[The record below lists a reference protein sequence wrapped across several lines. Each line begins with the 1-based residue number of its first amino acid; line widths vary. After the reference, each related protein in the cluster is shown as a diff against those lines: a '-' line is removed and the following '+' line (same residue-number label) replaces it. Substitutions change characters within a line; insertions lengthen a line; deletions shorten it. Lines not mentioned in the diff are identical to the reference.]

1 MDFIYLDHAATTPLK
16 AEVLERMTPYLT
28 HAFANADSAHALGR
42 KAMAAVDAARDNVA
56 EILRVKPSEIYFT
69 SGGTEA
75 DNWAVKGFAEAR
87 GKDKEIFVSSI
98 EHAAV
103 YESANYLK
111 TQGYKVTEIPVNA
124 EGIVDIS
131 FLRERV
137 NENTSFIAVMM
148 ANNEIGTVQPVKE
161 ICEIANAFGVPVFT
175 DGVQAIPTMQVFP
188 KELGVSALSFSAHK
202 IGGPKG
208 VGVLYVKEGTPIGH
222 LIHGGQQ
229 ERARRGGTTNV
240 AGVVGLASALH
251 LNYENMQAA
260 CEKIRQTRDFFIR
273 RVREEISCAIL
284 NGSIENRVVSNA
296 NFTFRGVGNEAVLHR
311 LDMLGVCASAG
322 SACTSGT
329 LQPSKTL
336 LAMGLCEQ
344 DAKSS
349 IRFSF
354 GEENTLVEAEK
365 VVGYLKQI
373 IGELLA

>member
-1 MDFIYLDHAATTPLK
+1 MEYIYLDHAATTPLK
-16 AEVLERMTPYLT
+16 SEVLQEMTPYLT
-28 HAFANADSAHALGR
+28 RVFANADSAHTLGR
-42 KAMAAVDAARDNVA
+42 KAMAAVDGARDKIA

-75 DNWAVKGFAEAR
+75 DNWAIKGLAEAR
-87 GKDKEIFVSSI
+87 GKDKEIFISSV

-111 TQGYKVTEIPVNA
+111 SQGYKVTEIPVNG
-124 EGIVDIS
+124 EGIVDLA

-137 NENTSFIAVMM
+137 NQNASFVAVML

-161 ICEIANAFGVPVFT
+161 ICEIASAYGVPVFT
-175 DGVQAIPTMQVFP
+175 DGVQALPTMQVFP

-208 VGVLYVKEGTPIGH
+208 VGVLYIKEGTPIGH
-222 LIHGGQQ
+222 LFHGGQQ

-240 AGVVGLASALH
+240 AGVVGIASALA
-251 LNYENMQAA
+251 LTSKNLQAEN
-260 CEKIRQTRDFFIR
+260 EKIKATRDYFIR
-273 RVREEISCAIL
+273 RVREEIPCATL
-284 NGSIENRVVSNA
+284 NGSPENRVVSNA

-336 LAMGLCEQ
+336 LAMGLSVQ

-354 GEENTLVEAEK
+354 GAENTLAEAET
-365 VVGYLKQI
+365 VVGFLKQI